1 MSDRSEKLAM
11 KWLKA
16 APVKWERGVNA
27 SFGSPEIYIKQEVIR
42 DLNAISQRAAMLSEY
57 IQSRIGMAGSPVRHE
72 KAVARANKRL
82 VAVRKALGYAFPKSG
97 RFTF

>member
-1 MSDRSEKLAM
+1 
-11 KWLKA
+11 
-16 APVKWERGVNA
+16 
-27 SFGSPEIYIKQEVIR
+27 
-42 DLNAISQRAAMLSEY
+42 
-57 IQSRIGMAGSPVRHE
+57 VRHE